1 MKTDMP
7 KENYSLISETQ
18 FQNYPLKLTNIT
30 NSSTQLAQSKSG
42 LRTIRTPAQ
51 LVKVLIALL
60 LLTPKNF
67 SLPTLLAGLLK
78 LMVVQL
84 LLRLQQVQER
94 IPLLY
99 LLLMVMQSNLT
110 LLETYFSETQIQV

>member
-1 MKTDMP
+1 
-7 KENYSLISETQ
+7 LISETQ

-67 SLPTLLAGLLK
+67 SLPTLLAGLQK
-78 LMVVQL
+78 LMVVQH

-110 LLETYFSETQIQV
+110 SLETSFSETQIQV